1 MNRPCIGEGA
11 DVTLRVARAEQYEH
25 EEAEYRNW
33 TAYYGSQYYGGWNR
47 DPRDGRYKPQAVIDA
62 AKSSEAAISY
72 FLDDHAVSVT
82 DLMRDY
88 PANEQL
94 QAAISLIQPG
104 QTAFILGCG
113 DDPVYE
119 LRAEAAPMAQRRAA

>member
-1 MNRPCIGEGA
+1 MIDA
-11 DVTLRVARAEQYEH
+11 AEKERQ
-25 EEAEYRNW
+25 EAEYRAW
-33 TAYYGSQYYGGWNR
+33 TAYYGSQYYGGWAQ

-62 AKSSEAAISY
+62 ANAQPVLSY
-72 FLDDHAVSVT
+72 FLNDREVSVT
-82 DLMRDY
+82 DLMRDC

-119 LRAEAAPMAQRRAA
+119 LRAEAAPMARRRAA